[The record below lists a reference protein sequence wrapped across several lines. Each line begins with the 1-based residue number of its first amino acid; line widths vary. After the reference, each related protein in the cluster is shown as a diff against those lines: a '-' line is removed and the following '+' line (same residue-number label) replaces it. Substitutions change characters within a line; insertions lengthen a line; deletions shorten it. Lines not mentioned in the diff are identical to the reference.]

1 MDFSP
6 LKPHKRQV
14 QKLVKALGK
23 NGPLIIQVDAHNVVP
38 VWCTSPKFEGRA
50 YLIRTKIHNQL
61 DEFLT
66 EFPPL
71 IRHPFDPLG
80 NDQFLKLQRKE
91 IHFTYF
97 NEIFHLNSKFR
108 KIKIQRK
115 IVKFFTKFF
124 TII

>member
-71 IRHPFDPLG
+71 IRHPFDAPG
-80 NDQFLKLQRKE
+80 NEQF
-91 IHFTYF
+91 F
-97 NEIFHLNSKFR
+97 
-108 KIKIQRK
+108 KIAKKRNPKI
-115 IVKFFTKFF
+115 ILTKFF
-124 TII
+124 TLIQNFEK

>member
-80 NDQFLKLQRKE
+80 NDQFLKLQKS
-91 IHFTYF
+91 INFSLQKISVDF
-97 NEIFHLNSKFR
+97 FLKF
-108 KIKIQRK
+108 KIPILP
-115 IVKFFTKFF
+115 
-124 TII
+124 